1 MSRYKKNNLLG
12 IGLMMLAM
20 LLFEAMD
27 AVAKWLV
34 SAEMS
39 AIQVIAVRSWILVIL
54 IPLILGFRGELSE
67 LVTRQPL
74 QHAVRGLIGFFAPFA
89 FFTSL
94 KTLPLADATVVFFS
108 ATFILTAAS
117 AIFLKERV
125 GIHRWSAVVIGFAG
139 VVVAMNPQGGGPY
152 GSYLLVLC
160 AACIYSM
167 IFIYGKQLS
176 KRDSVILLVFSLQLG
191 MGVAATVALP
201 WVWVPLEPSALGQ
214 LFLMSAIALIAHY
227 AFAAAFA
234 RADVSALAPFEYTA
248 LVWATIIGYVIWRE
262 IPSTE
267 VWIGA
272 AIIISCGLYVIH
284 RESLRHRA
292 ENGSLGSSRK
302 PTGLSDR

>member
-1 MSRYKKNNLLG
+1 MSRYKTNNLLG

-34 SAEMS
+34 GADMS
-39 AIQVIAVRSWILVIL
+39 AIQVIAVRSWIIVLL
-54 IPLILGFRGELSE
+54 IPLILGLRGELSE

-74 QHAVRGLIGFFAPFA
+74 QHALRGLVGFFAPFA

-108 ATFILTAAS
+108 GTFILTAAS

-139 VVVAMNPQGGGPY
+139 VVIAMNPRGDGPV

-160 AACIYSM
+160 AATIYAM

-176 KRDSVILLVFSLQLG
+176 KRDSVISLVFSLQLG
-191 MGVAATVALP
+191 MGVVATVALP
-201 WVWVPLEPSALGQ
+201 WVWVPLDLAALGQ
-214 LFLMSAIALIAHY
+214 LFLMAAIALVAHY

-234 RADVSALAPFEYTA
+234 RADISALAPFEYTA
-248 LVWATIIGYVIWRE
+248 LVWATIIGYAVWRD
-262 IPSTE
+262 IPSAE
-267 VWIGA
+267 VWTGA
-272 AIIISCGLYVIH
+272 AIIIGCGLYVIH
-284 RESLRHRA
+284 RESLRHGAGKAPR
-292 ENGSLGSSRK
+292 G
-302 PTGLSDR
+302 